1 MSLTGYRVPVI
12 IAVLKLIN
20 DNGKDMTTTD
30 FGMYTDNG
38 NILIQGIVDVAKST
52 NADWPWVYEKL
63 EMLAK
68 TKGFEEA
75 TDTMVREIVFDTI
88 GYSNDTPFYI

>member
-1 MSLTGYRVPVI
+1 
-12 IAVLKLIN
+12 
-20 DNGKDMTTTD
+20 MTTTD

-75 TDTMVREIVFDTI
+75 TDTMVREIVFDTV
-88 GYSNDTPFYI
+88 GYSNNTPFYI